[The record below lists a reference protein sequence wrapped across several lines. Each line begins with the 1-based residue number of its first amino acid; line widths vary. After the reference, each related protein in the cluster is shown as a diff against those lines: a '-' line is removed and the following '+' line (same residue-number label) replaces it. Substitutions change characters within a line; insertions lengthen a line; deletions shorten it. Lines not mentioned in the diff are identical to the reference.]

1 MAMIRLPPTQIV
13 PSRDDIHAHIEQIF
27 DRLYER
33 LRALEPEC
41 YDDDF
46 GDDLASLIDADISS
60 SFRSSPAA
68 DEDYDSEASS
78 AFDPDY
84 EYKRYPSSQLEDYGI
99 DDGVF
104 LSDPGVIEHPHPRQ
118 YPRSEISD
126 TTDEGSYEYGSYET
140 AMESGVDTQEDGLGS
155 SLPSSRMNY
164 GALTRAPHHSLEGH
178 RRSFGKRV
186 ASGTYR
192 HHERMH
198 SLFPIRHLNPRLL
211 FSFPQYSTQFPEIQ
225 VVFSFFTLSYIV
237 SLTDSKQQDVLSL
250 RSLFGGL
257 SLNTLP
263 GLDHFR
269 LGTMGKGL
277 LYQRVSLNN
286 ANVLYRKPT
295 TSAFRQRKDLET
307 RS

>member
-13 PSRDDIHAHIEQIF
+13 PSRDDIHTHIEQIF

-46 GDDLASLIDADISS
+46 GDDLASLIDADVPS

-84 EYKRYPSSQLEDYGI
+84 EYKRYPSSQLEDYEI
-99 DDGVF
+99 DDGIS
-104 LSDPGVIEHPHPRQ
+104 LSDPRVIERPHPRQ

-140 AMESGVDTQEDGLGS
+140 AMESGIGMQEDGLGS

-164 GALTRAPHHSLEGH
+164 GDLTRAPPHSLEGH
-178 RRSFGKRV
+178 RRSFGRRV
-186 ASGTYR
+186 ASGTYQ

-211 FSFPQYSTQFPEIQ
+211 FAFPEYSAQFPEIQ
-225 VVFSFFTLSYIV
+225 VVFFFFFSFFTLS
-237 SLTDSKQQDVLSL
+237 
-250 RSLFGGL
+250 
-257 SLNTLP
+257 
-263 GLDHFR
+263 
-269 LGTMGKGL
+269 
-277 LYQRVSLNN
+277 
-286 ANVLYRKPT
+286 
-295 TSAFRQRKDLET
+295 
-307 RS
+307 